1 MDPGVR
7 AARDQQARERL
18 LAAAEALAAQHG
30 LDDQLLALQTARTG
44 ANGRHP
50 LLGPLFQQEAAAD
63 FLEGLLAASAPG
75 APGAPGL
82 PASPKPPG
90 GPAETEERTAPKE
103 TKESE
108 DVKAAVQAPEK
119 APPRRAEPAPEAKPE
134 PAKAVPRRGY
144 PAVPAAPE
152 KSPEAPREKPAPGG
166 GERR

>member
-44 ANGRHP
+44 PTGRHP

-63 FLEGLLAASAPG
+63 FLEGLLAALAPG
-75 APGAPGL
+75 APGA
-82 PASPKPPG
+82 AAKPPK
-90 GPAETEERTAPKE
+90 GPP
-103 TKESE
+103 
-108 DVKAAVQAPEK
+108 APEPE
-119 APPRRAEPAPEAKPE
+119 AVEPEPEPEAAEPEAAEPEAKPV

-152 KSPEAPREKPAPGG
+152 KASEKAPEKAPERAPEKAPEKPAPDG

>member
-44 ANGRHP
+44 PNGRHP

-63 FLEGLLAASAPG
+63 FLEGLLAALAPAAPG
-75 APGAPGL
+75 APA
-82 PASPKPPG
+82 KPP
-90 GPAETEERTAPKE
+90 
-103 TKESE
+103 
-108 DVKAAVQAPEK
+108 QAPS
-119 APPRRAEPAPEAKPE
+119 APEPEAEPAAEPEPEPEAKPV

-144 PAVPAAPE
+144 PAVPAPAKASEKAPE
-152 KSPEAPREKPAPGG
+152 KAPEKPAPDG

>member
-44 ANGRHP
+44 PNGRHP

-63 FLEGLLAASAPG
+63 FLEGLLAALAPG
-75 APGAPGL
+75 APGA
-82 PASPKPPG
+82 AAKPPK
-90 GPAETEERTAPKE
+90 GP
-103 TKESE
+103 
-108 DVKAAVQAPEK
+108 PE
-119 APPRRAEPAPEAKPE
+119 PEPEAKPV

-152 KSPEAPREKPAPGG
+152 KASEKAPEKAPERASEKAPEKPAPDG

>member
-44 ANGRHP
+44 PTGRHP

-63 FLEGLLAASAPG
+63 FLEGLLAALAPG
-75 APGAPGL
+75 APGA
-82 PASPKPPG
+82 AAKPPK
-90 GPAETEERTAPKE
+90 GPAEPEPE
-103 TKESE
+103 
-108 DVKAAVQAPEK
+108 AAE
-119 APPRRAEPAPEAKPE
+119 PEAKPV

-152 KSPEAPREKPAPGG
+152 NASEKAPEKASEKAPEKAPEAPREKPAPDGG
-166 GERR
+166 GRR